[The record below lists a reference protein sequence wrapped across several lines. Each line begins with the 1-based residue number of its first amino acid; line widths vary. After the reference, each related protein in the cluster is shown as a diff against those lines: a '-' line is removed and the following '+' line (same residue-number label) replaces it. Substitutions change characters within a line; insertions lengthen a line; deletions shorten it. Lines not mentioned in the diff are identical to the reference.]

1 MIKDLEMEREKTG
14 EERDELISEKLEPW
28 EAVREKQRE
37 LVGGCNN
44 VTLHP
49 KMTTEHASSL

>member
-1 MIKDLEMEREKTG
+1 MIKDLKMEREKTG

-37 LVGGCNN
+37 LVGGCNKA
-44 VTLHP
+44 TLHP
-49 KMTTEHASSL
+49 KDDN